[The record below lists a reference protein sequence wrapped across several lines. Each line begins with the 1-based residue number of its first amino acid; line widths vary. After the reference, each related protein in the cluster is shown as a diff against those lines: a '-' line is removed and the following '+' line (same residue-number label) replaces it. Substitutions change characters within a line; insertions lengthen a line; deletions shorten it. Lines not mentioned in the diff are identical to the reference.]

1 MFGGVIVRRRAT
13 CLAVSNVQTATDF
26 RKIGSEKCNE
36 AAHCSFQCRSVRK
49 TVLVLTLVFLRGQIA
64 VRFWADMS
72 SDGPRKCNLI
82 GICSFL
88 VRFGPH
94 RPEIGPSAA
103 STCSRAGLIHKN
115 RGKNPGY
122 SRYKCLYFHIRLK
135 NTGKNNGYSLYFSRD
150 FLTTH
155 RHLTQQP

>member
-1 MFGGVIVRRRAT
+1 MPICPQNGIGLNTGVFTWQV
-13 CLAVSNVQTATDF
+13 V
-26 RKIGSEKCNE
+26 
-36 AAHCSFQCRSVRK
+36 
-49 TVLVLTLVFLRGQIA
+49 

-72 SDGPRKCNLI
+72 SDGPRKCNLV
-82 GICSFL
+82 GICRFL
-88 VRFGPH
+88 VRFGP
-94 RPEIGPSAA
+94 AA
-103 STCSRAGLIHKN
+103 AGTCSRTGLIHKN

-155 RHLTQQP
+155 RHLTQQPKHTVKHGALPCVPPSVRPKTVPTYGKTCGTAVRSAVRSVQNSPNIR